1 MLRGAQLS
9 MKTGFFTWEAVPKSV
24 VDSLIELQ
32 VTQQSGS
39 RGGFQL
45 RLTYGKGG
53 EIEQDLLPGGFF
65 APGKRFIFSLAI
77 DGVSDVLMDGFVSR
91 VDLGQSSEA
100 GKATL
105 TVTGSDATQLMDQ
118 IDLTGVPMPAMPS
131 MAQVA
136 FILARYMP
144 LGVMP
149 VILPPVSWS
158 IANPLRKFHSQ
169 QGTDYGHV
177 MMLARDVGYA
187 FYVEPTPQEGITT
200 AYWGPD
206 VPGFSPGGAIDGL
219 EVQPA
224 LTVNMDHASNVDQL
238 SFSFDGLSKTLYY
251 GLFHNSEGI
260 GLTIPIPIPD
270 IALNPPL
277 GPGFVMYAK
286 NQALSHTRRKG
297 VSPGMAREDVAKVI
311 SRGLGLAAQSA
322 NVITASGSLDV
333 ARYGR
338 LLKPRRL
345 VSVRG
350 AGPRD
355 DGHYYVRNVST
366 TLKRGQV
373 KQSFGLTRNA
383 HGSWSEKVS
392 V

>member
-9 MKTGFFTWEAVPKSV
+9 IKTGFFTWRSVPKAVIDSV
-24 VDSLIELQ
+24 TELQ
-32 VTQQSGS
+32 VTQQSGQ

-53 EIEQDLLPGGFF
+53 EVERDLMPGGFF
-65 APGKRFIFSLAI
+65 APATRFIFSLTI

-91 VDLGQSSEA
+91 TDLSQSNEA

-118 IDLTGVPMPAMPS
+118 IDLTGLPMPAMPY

-136 FILARYMP
+136 FILARYTP
-144 LGVMP
+144 LGVIP
-149 VILPPVSWS
+149 VILPPVTFSVD
-158 IANPLRKFHSQ
+158 NPLRKFRSQ
-169 QGTDYGHV
+169 IGTDFAHV

-187 FYVEPTPQEGITT
+187 FYVEPTPQEGVCT

-206 VPGFSPGGAIDGL
+206 VAGFSPGGAIDGL

-224 LTVNMDHASNVDQL
+224 LTVNMDQASNVDAL
-238 SFSFDGLSKTLYY
+238 SFNFDGLSKTLFYALY
-251 GLFHNSEGI
+251 KNSEGT
-260 GLTIPIPIPD
+260 GVTVPIPIPD

-277 GPGFVMYAK
+277 GPGFIMYAK
-286 NQALSHTRRKG
+286 NRALSYTRANDT
-297 VSPGMAREDVAKVI
+297 PAGMAREDVAVLI

-322 NVITASGSLDV
+322 NVVAVSGSLDV

-350 AGPRD
+350 AGPHH

-366 TLKRGQV
+366 TLKRGQI
-373 KQSFGLTRNA
+373 KQSFGLMRNA
-383 HGSWSEKVS
+383 HGSWSEKVA